1 MAWAWGLGALGY
13 DRAMGL
19 PARLGIE
26 IDLFE
31 NMKSYHA
38 NVGRNN
44 FFVAKPHKIWKE
56 VCRLDFKLIKFD
68 TLFAD
73 V

>member
-1 MAWAWGLGALGY
+1 MGY
-13 DRAMGL
+13 AMGL
-19 PARLGIE
+19 PARLGIENE

-44 FFVAKPHKIWKE
+44 FFVAKPHKIWKD
-56 VCRLDFKLIKFD
+56 VCKLDFKLIKFD